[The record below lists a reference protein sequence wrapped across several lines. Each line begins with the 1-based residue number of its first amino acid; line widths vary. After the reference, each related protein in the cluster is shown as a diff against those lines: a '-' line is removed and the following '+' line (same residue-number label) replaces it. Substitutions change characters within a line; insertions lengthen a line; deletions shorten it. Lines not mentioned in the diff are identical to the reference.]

1 MYRSNN
7 TIMNPRFH
15 ELKIADVRNE
25 TEDTVSI
32 AFEVP
37 GELKDDYVYEPGQYL
52 TLRHEINGEDVRRS
66 YSICSGTNEQE
77 LRVAIKKVPEGRF
90 STFANEHLKQ
100 GDILKVMTP
109 TGGFTAEFDERT
121 VKNYVF
127 FAAGSGITPVISL
140 VKSILHKSPKSNI
153 TLVYGNKSLD
163 SVIFREEL
171 ENLKNEFMQNFS
183 LIHVFSREKIGNT
196 LQDGRLD
203 EKRVLNI
210 HKAMLDG
217 QEIDEVFVCGPEPI
231 IYSVKDAFSKLGFDE
246 NKVHF
251 ELFTS
256 PGEQDKNRE
265 KIQHRD
271 QGPRI
276 DANVKVILDG
286 EETLLNLDSDGD
298 SILEAAQDAGADVPF
313 SCKGGV
319 CCTCKARIMK
329 GTAKMDVNYALEDD
343 EVADGYILTCQAHPT
358 SDELIVSFDD

>member
-1 MYRSNN
+1 
-7 TIMNPRFH
+7 MNPRFH
-15 ELKIADVRNE
+15 ELKIADVRKE
-25 TEDTVSI
+25 TEDTVSV

-37 GELKDDYVYEPGQYL
+37 SDLEEAYRYEPGQYL
-52 TLRHEINGEDVRRS
+52 TLRQEIGGEDIRRS
-66 YSICSGTNEQE
+66 YSICSGINEDE
-77 LRVAIKKVPEGRF
+77 LRVAIKKVPQGKF
-90 STFANEHLKQ
+90 STFANESLKV
-100 GDILKVMTP
+100 GAVMKVMTP
-109 TGGFTAEFDERT
+109 TGGFTTDFNEGTE
-121 VKNYVF
+121 KNYVF

-140 VKSILHKSPKSNI
+140 IKSILHKSPKSDV
-153 TLVYGNKSLD
+153 TLVYGNKGLD

-171 ENLKNEFMQNFS
+171 ENLKNEFMNKFS
-183 LIHVFSREKIGNT
+183 LIHVFSREKIGNN

-203 EKRVLNI
+203 EDRIVKINHAFLE
-210 HKAMLDG
+210 G
-217 QEIDEVFVCGPEPI
+217 QDVDEVLVCGPEPI
-231 IYSVKDAFSKLGFDE
+231 IYAVKDAFGKLGFPE
-246 NKVHF
+246 NNVRF

-256 PGEQDKNRE
+256 PGESDKE
-265 KIQHRD
+265 KAKVQHRS

-298 SILEAAQDAGADVPF
+298 SILDAAQKGGADVPF

-319 CCTCKARIMK
+319 CCTCKAKILQ